1 MNNEKYNGIGN
12 CYPFKAKC
20 RETKDHHI
28 IKIED
33 METSHI
39 KNTISLLQR
48 TRDFYDEGCGDLW
61 NPDTFYYDDNS
72 YLVDI
77 KIKELEEEL
86 KKRQKEENAWN

>member
-12 CYPFKAKC
+12 YYPFKAGFW
-20 RETKDHHI
+20 ETRDHDV

-39 KNTISLLQR
+39 ENTIALLLR

-61 NPDTFYYDDNS
+61 DPDTFDYDDNS

-77 KIKELEEEL
+77 KIEELEEEL
-86 KKRQKEENAWN
+86 KKRQKEGISWS

>member
-1 MNNEKYNGIGN
+1 
-12 CYPFKAKC
+12 
-20 RETKDHHI
+20 
-28 IKIED
+28 

-61 NPDTFYYDDNS
+61 DTDTFYYDDNS